1 MMRLPIILL
10 LSAMSSSLLAAPRL
24 SVTDSDPLSTLLTV
38 MAEIA
43 SDGPSLC
50 YFGWT
55 ESTVEIP
62 RNAVCTPTDRA
73 ETLQHLKNLTDEMEW
88 ANESQ
93 KFQIKENRE
102 RALKDFSVILTR
114 DLIARCEWQI
124 SEQMTVTKFTRFKN
138 TLSGYEI
145 TFSQGYED

>member
-1 MMRLPIILL
+1 MMRQLIFLL
-10 LSAMSSSLLAAPRL
+10 LSAMSSSLLAAPRS
-24 SVTDSDPLSTLLTV
+24 SVTDSKPLSTLLTV

-73 ETLQHLKNLTDEMEW
+73 ETLQYLQNLTDEMEW

-102 RALKDFSVILTR
+102 RALKDFSVILTS

-124 SEQMTVTKFTRFKN
+124 SEQMTVTKFTRFTN
-138 TLSGYEI
+138 TLIGYEI